1 MKLPLLPCAL
11 LLLLA
16 TAPGPGPWPAAGML
30 PSVPCLSVC
39 LLQSGPQQM
48 LLRAGPLTI
57 CRAICACTG
66 GSGKK
71 LEVQG
76 PPSGDGDLGGA
87 HHKSAGSRQLSGR
100 EVIRQL
106 VGSEELL
113 ACAPSPSAGCASHEG
128 AP

>member
-48 LLRAGPLTI
+48 LLRARPLTI
-57 CRAICACTG
+57 YLSGHLCLYWGQWEEIGGTG
-66 GSGKK
+66 ATEWGWGSGRC
-71 LEVQG
+71 
-76 PPSGDGDLGGA
+76 PP
-87 HHKSAGSRQLSGR
+87 
-100 EVIRQL
+100 
-106 VGSEELL
+106 
-113 ACAPSPSAGCASHEG
+113 
-128 AP
+128 